1 MELQTALIIIGI
13 IGILALN
20 YVQKAHKKA
29 EDVEEKLKKLGD
41 FDTLLQ
47 QKREEAERIERDEQL
62 KLNTLRAEFDKLKY
76 SKNIEISQLDEA
88 LKALEIKVIVGS
100 VDISDYAKLKSD
112 EVKNQLA
119 LLRNDE
125 KKLIADGD
133 AVRCSLTPTKRA
145 EITAQ
150 NNQIKQ
156 ILRCFN
162 AETQNLIES
171 VTYKNVDAV
180 RAKISKSFEII
191 NKLFSKSLIQ
201 ISQEFLELKFKELS
215 LVYAYM
221 VKEQE
226 EKETR
231 AAIREQMVEEEKVR
245 REIEREKMKIEKD
258 ETQCRNEISKL
269 VLYMQKAKDDVE
281 NQIYTKKIKELEE
294 KLKAL
299 EENKKNVLDR
309 EQNARAGFVYVI
321 SNIGS
326 FGEKVYKIGMTR
338 RLEPMDRIAELSSAS
353 VPFPFDV
360 HAMIF
365 SEDAPKLEADL
376 HQFFSKERVNKVNTR
391 KEFFRV
397 NLADIQKEVYIHN
410 PTAKFVSDAEAM
422 EYRETLRIEAAK

>member
-13 IGILALN
+13 IGLLALN

-76 SKNIEISQLDEA
+76 SRNIEISQLDEA

-100 VDISDYAKLKSD
+100 VDIASYDNLKSD
-112 EVKNQLA
+112 EVKNQLV

-125 KKLIADGD
+125 KNLIAEGD
-133 AVRCSLTPTKRA
+133 AVLCSIKPTKRA

-269 VLYMQKAKDDVE
+269 MMYMQKSKDDVQ
-281 NQIYTKKIKELEE
+281 NQFYTDKIKELEE
-294 KLKAL
+294 KLKSL

-397 NLADIQKEVYIHN
+397 DLGAIEKEVFTHN
-410 PTAKFVSDAEAM
+410 PTAKFVTDAEAM
-422 EYRETLRIEAAK
+422 EYRETLRIEAAQ

>member
-13 IGILALN
+13 IGLLALN

-29 EDVEEKLKKLGD
+29 DEVEEKLKKLGD

-76 SKNIEISQLDEA
+76 SKNIEISQLDED

-100 VDISDYAKLKSD
+100 VDIGDYAKLKSD

-133 AVRCSLTPTKRA
+133 AVRCALSLTKRT

-226 EKETR
+226 EKEQR

-269 VLYMQKAKDDVE
+269 MMYMQKCKDDVQ
-281 NQIYTKKIKELEE
+281 NQLYTDKIKELEE

-326 FGEKVYKIGMTR
+326 FGEKIYKIGMTR
-338 RLEPMDRIAELSSAS
+338 RLEPLDRIAELSSAS

-397 NLADIQKEVYIHN
+397 DLGAIEKEVFTHN
-410 PTAKFVSDAEAM
+410 PTAKFVHDADAM
-422 EYRETLRIEAAK
+422 EYRETLRIEAAQ

>member
-13 IGILALN
+13 IGLLALN

-162 AETQNLIES
+162 AETQNLIEG

-269 VLYMQKAKDDVE
+269 MMYMQKAKDDVE

-376 HQFFSKERVNKVNTR
+376 HQFFSKERVNKVNSR

-397 NLADIQKEVYIHN
+397 NLADIQKEVYTHN

-422 EYRETLRIEAAK
+422 EYRETLRIEAAQ

>member
-1 MELQTALIIIGI
+1 MELRTALIIIGI
-13 IGILALN
+13 ICLLALN
-20 YVQKAHKKA
+20 YVLKAHKKA

-119 LLRNDE
+119 LLCNDE

-269 VLYMQKAKDDVE
+269 MMYIQKAKDDVE

-376 HQFFSKERVNKVNTR
+376 HQFFSKERVNKVNSR

-397 NLADIQKEVYIHN
+397 NLADIQKEVYTHN

>member
-13 IGILALN
+13 IAILALN

-29 EDVEEKLKKLGD
+29 DEVEEKLKKLGD

-100 VDISDYAKLKSD
+100 VDIGDYAKLKSD

-133 AVRCSLTPTKRA
+133 AVRCALSLTKRA

-226 EKETR
+226 EKEQR

-269 VLYMQKAKDDVE
+269 MMYMQKSKDDVQ
-281 NQIYTKKIKELEE
+281 NQLYTDKIKELEE
-294 KLKAL
+294 KLKSL

-365 SEDAPKLEADL
+365 SEDAPKLESDL
-376 HQFFSKERVNKVNTR
+376 HQFFSKQRVNKVNTR

-397 NLADIQKEVYIHN
+397 DLGAIEKEVFTHN
-410 PTAKFVSDAEAM
+410 PTAKFVNDADAM
-422 EYRETLRIEAAK
+422 EYRETLRIEAAQ

>member
-13 IGILALN
+13 IGLLALN
-20 YVQKAHKKA
+20 YVLKAHKKA

-88 LKALEIKVIVGS
+88 LKALEIRVIVGS

-125 KKLIADGD
+125 KKLIADGH

-162 AETQNLIES
+162 AETQNLIEG

-269 VLYMQKAKDDVE
+269 MMYMQKAKDDVE

-397 NLADIQKEVYIHN
+397 NLADIQKEVYTHN
-410 PTAKFVSDAEAM
+410 PTAKFVSDADAM

>member
-13 IGILALN
+13 ICLLALN
-20 YVQKAHKKA
+20 YVLKAHKKA

-62 KLNTLRAEFDKLKY
+62 KLNTLRAEFNKLKY

-191 NKLFSKSLIQ
+191 NKLFSKTLIQ

-231 AAIREQMVEEEKVR
+231 AAIREQMVEEEKV
-245 REIEREKMKIEKD
+245 E
-258 ETQCRNEISKL
+258 
-269 VLYMQKAKDDVE
+269 
-281 NQIYTKKIKELEE
+281 
-294 KLKAL
+294 
-299 EENKKNVLDR
+299 
-309 EQNARAGFVYVI
+309 G
-321 SNIGS
+321 
-326 FGEKVYKIGMTR
+326 
-338 RLEPMDRIAELSSAS
+338 
-353 VPFPFDV
+353 
-360 HAMIF
+360 
-365 SEDAPKLEADL
+365 
-376 HQFFSKERVNKVNTR
+376 
-391 KEFFRV
+391 
-397 NLADIQKEVYIHN
+397 
-410 PTAKFVSDAEAM
+410 
-422 EYRETLRIEAAK
+422 

>member
-13 IGILALN
+13 IGLLALN
-20 YVQKAHKKA
+20 YVLKAHKKA

-88 LKALEIKVIVGS
+88 LKALEIRVIVGS

-162 AETQNLIES
+162 AETQNLIEG

-269 VLYMQKAKDDVE
+269 MMYMQKAKDDVE
-281 NQIYTKKIKELEE
+281 NQIYTKKIQELEE

-397 NLADIQKEVYIHN
+397 NLADIQKEVYTHN

>member
-13 IGILALN
+13 ICLLALN
-20 YVQKAHKKA
+20 YVLKAHKKA

-62 KLNTLRAEFDKLKY
+62 KLNTLRAEFNKLKY

-191 NKLFSKSLIQ
+191 NKLFSKTLIQ

-269 VLYMQKAKDDVE
+269 MMYMQKAKDDVE
-281 NQIYTKKIKELEE
+281 NQIYTKKIQELEE

-309 EQNARAGFVYVI
+309 EQNARAGFVYII

-397 NLADIQKEVYIHN
+397 NLADIRKEVYAYN
-410 PTAKFVSDAEAM
+410 PTAKFVSDADAM
-422 EYRETLRIEAAK
+422 EYRETLRIEAAQ

>member
-13 IGILALN
+13 ICLLALN
-20 YVQKAHKKA
+20 YVLKAHKKA

-47 QKREEAERIERDEQL
+47 QKREEAERIKRDEQL
-62 KLNTLRAEFDKLKY
+62 KLNTLRAEFNKLKY

-191 NKLFSKSLIQ
+191 NKLFSKTLIQ

-269 VLYMQKAKDDVE
+269 MMYMQKAKDDVE
-281 NQIYTKKIKELEE
+281 NQIYTKKIQELEE

-309 EQNARAGFVYVI
+309 EQNARAGFVYII

-397 NLADIQKEVYIHN
+397 NLADIQKEVYAYN
-410 PTAKFVSDAEAM
+410 PTAKFVSDADAM

>member
-13 IGILALN
+13 ICLLALN
-20 YVQKAHKKA
+20 YVLKAHKKA

-156 ILRCFN
+156 IMRCFN
-162 AETQNLIES
+162 AETQNLIEG

-269 VLYMQKAKDDVE
+269 MIYTQKAKDDVE
-281 NQIYTKKIKELEE
+281 NQIYTKKIQELEE
-294 KLKAL
+294 KLKVL

-397 NLADIQKEVYIHN
+397 NLADIQKEVYAHN

-422 EYRETLRIEAAK
+422 EYRETLRIEAAQ

>member
-13 IGILALN
+13 IGLLALN
-20 YVQKAHKKA
+20 YVLKAHKKA

-269 VLYMQKAKDDVE
+269 MMYMQKAKDDVE
-281 NQIYTKKIKELEE
+281 NKIYTKKIQELEE

-422 EYRETLRIEAAK
+422 EYRETLRIEAAQ

>member
-13 IGILALN
+13 IGLLALN

-145 EITAQ
+145 EIATQ

-180 RAKISKSFEII
+180 RAKISKSFEVI

-269 VLYMQKAKDDVE
+269 MMYMQKSKDDVQ
-281 NQIYTKKIKELEE
+281 NQIYTDKIKELEE

-397 NLADIQKEVYIHN
+397 NLADIQKEVYTHN
-410 PTAKFVSDAEAM
+410 PTAKFVTDAEAM
-422 EYRETLRIEAAK
+422 EYRETLRIEAAQ